1 VHIHDLHADDG
12 SLRAFEVENILLSR
26 RRACKIVE
34 SITGATIVRRTRI
47 FGDSDDFCEFTLDGF
62 NFIIEEPFGDNS
74 RYWVGSKEA
83 AGSTVLPKVREA
95 FQNHKTL
102 EAPLRLLVVLL
113 FLFVAWFAYPRVL
126 AFVAQDRCLDAGGSW
141 NAVLQTCHQG
151 NHL

>member
-1 VHIHDLHADDG
+1 MYIYDLHAEDG

-47 FGDSDDFCEFTLDGF
+47 FRDTDDFCEFTLDGF

-74 RYWVGSKEA
+74 RYWVGSKDA

-102 EAPLRLLVVLL
+102 EAPLRLLAMLL
-113 FLFVAWFAYPRVL
+113 FLLVAWFAYPRVM
-126 AFVAQDRCLDAGGSW
+126 AFVAQDRCLDAGRSW
-141 NAVLQTCHQG
+141 NAVLQTCNQS
-151 NHL
+151 NQL